1 MNRRR
6 QSGFTLIELGLVM
19 GMSIMVASFLIGMFQ
34 AHVQM
39 LNLALK
45 NTFLAQDAPSIGLLL
60 TRTIGNAEDYRIYA
74 DGPTARSDGLRAL
87 SGSAVRLWMRQP
99 NSTSNVTSR
108 QAVVS
113 YETINSHPGIYFFLA
128 NSAGTFSTTPNWE
141 LAGGWLTSAT
151 FSVSLPTTPASQ
163 YQLFVTNPS
172 MSGVLIVILNGSNSD
187 WYAFS
192 AEKK

>member
-1 MNRRR
+1 MNRQR
-6 QSGFTLIELGLVM
+6 QSGFTLIELGLVL
-19 GMSIMVASFLIGMFQ
+19 GMSVMVASLLIGMFQ
-34 AHVQM
+34 AHIQM

-74 DGPTARSDGLRAL
+74 DGPTARSDGTRAL

-113 YETINSHPGIYFFLA
+113 YETINNHPGVYFFLA
-128 NSAGTFSTTPNWE
+128 NNAGTFSATPNWE

-163 YQLFVTNPS
+163 YQLVVTNPS
-172 MSGVLIVILNGSNSD
+172 MAGVLIVILNGTWND

>member
-6 QSGFTLIELGLVM
+6 QSGFTLIELGLVL
-19 GMSIMVASFLIGMFQ
+19 GMSVMVASLLIGMFQ

-74 DGPTARSDGLRAL
+74 DGPTARSDGTRAL

-113 YETINSHPGIYFFLA
+113 YETINNHPGIYFFLA
-128 NSAGTFSTTPNWE
+128 NNAGTFSATPNWE
-141 LAGGWLTSAT
+141 LAGGWLTGAT
-151 FSVSLPTTPASQ
+151 FSVTSPTLAI
-163 YQLFVTNPS
+163 TNPS
-172 MSGVLIVILNGSNSD
+172 VSGVLIAILNGSNND

>member
-1 MNRRR
+1 MNKQR
-6 QSGFTLIELGLVM
+6 QSGFTLIELGLVL
-19 GMSIMVASFLIGMFQ
+19 GMSVMVASLLIGMFQ
-34 AHVQM
+34 AHIQM

-74 DGPTARSDGLRAL
+74 DGPTARSDGTRAL

-113 YETINSHPGIYFFLA
+113 YETINNHPGVYFFLA
-128 NSAGTFSTTPNWE
+128 NNAGTFSATPNWE

-163 YQLFVTNPS
+163 YQLVVTNPS
-172 MSGVLIVILNGSNSD
+172 MSGVLIVILNGSNND

>member
-1 MNRRR
+1 MNRQR
-6 QSGFTLIELGLVM
+6 QSGFTLIELGLVL
-19 GMSIMVASFLIGMFQ
+19 GMSVMVASLLIGMFQ
-34 AHVQM
+34 AHIQM

-74 DGPTARSDGLRAL
+74 DGPTARSDGTRAL

-113 YETINSHPGIYFFLA
+113 YETINNHPGVYFFLA
-128 NSAGTFSTTPNWE
+128 NNAGTFSATPNWE

-163 YQLFVTNPS
+163 YQLVVTNPS
-172 MSGVLIVILNGSNSD
+172 MSGVLIVILNGSNND

>member
-1 MNRRR
+1 M
-6 QSGFTLIELGLVM
+6 
-19 GMSIMVASFLIGMFQ
+19 
-34 AHVQM
+34 
-39 LNLALK
+39 
-45 NTFLAQDAPSIGLLL
+45 
-60 TRTIGNAEDYRIYA
+60 
-74 DGPTARSDGLRAL
+74 

-128 NSAGTFSTTPNWE
+128 NNAGTFSATPNWE